1 MRTIPRACCNAGDDE
16 GNLLWRLQNG
26 ELYQRNP
33 PKVAVLELTGNND
46 LSDADCRFS
55 KEDIDAAVPGA
66 IQRCAYLRSPSLWPP
81 VMLGARGCYPTSV
94 G

>member
-1 MRTIPRACCNAGDDE
+1 MRLIAAHRAPCHAGDDE

-55 KEDIDAAVPGA
+55 KEDIDAVVPGT
-66 IQRCAYLRSPSLWPP
+66 IQRCAQWF
-81 VMLGARGCYPTSV
+81 T
-94 G
+94 